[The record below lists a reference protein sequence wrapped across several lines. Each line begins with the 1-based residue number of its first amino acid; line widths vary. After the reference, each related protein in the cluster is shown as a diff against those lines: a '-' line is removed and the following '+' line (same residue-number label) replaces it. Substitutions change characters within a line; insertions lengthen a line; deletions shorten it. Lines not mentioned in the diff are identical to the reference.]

1 MKDKRTNVGYGKS
14 MASSGG
20 SGGMR
25 GGRGGSSRMPNLVT
39 SKTKQAER
47 MDPFLRKLALERN
60 ELVPAKR
67 RLGTIGRASASVKKM
82 ANKEIKSAR
91 KSDGSYGKSSYGRK
105 SVNPGMSKAPTK
117 PSSGKMS
124 SRYAG
129 KMKAMGKKG
138 K

>member
-1 MKDKRTNVGYGKS
+1 MKGAPEGYRRSG
-14 MASSGG
+14 ATGGG
-20 SGGMR
+20 SMGAKGSMG
-25 GGRGGSSRMPNLVT
+25 GGRMS
-39 SKTKQAER
+39 SKTKNSSI
-47 MDPFLRKLALERN
+47 MSS
-60 ELVPAKR
+60 KR
-67 RLGTIGRASASVKKM
+67 RIGTMGEASASVKKM

-129 KMKAMGKKG
+129 KMKAMGKKA